1 MVGDVRFSS
10 ETFPWVVDADFS
22 KAPHACCRVLMV
34 EHSENKLHAP
44 SWANADASRRVLCTS
59 NWFFVVQTLTL
70 RHLERAYAAFCRMNN
85 IHMEGISASV
95 LEAQGVQVRQVHVRG
110 CLGLRRPYS
119 FELAPENLIKC
130 SEGLLLTSI
139 SHTIVG
145 QSDER
150 YRLRS
155 HRVFLLEGLHLREG
169 KGHWCE
175 NQMISE
181 GFDGSVRLQEM
192 IGSPFLAPMIDFTF
206 HVLMTAYQILCFFA
220 FSAMGAAFLELLQTY
235 HAESASHDVLQV
247 SKLEADAKSLG
258 HLPMSAVDFFT
269 FHVLVSLLCILIAN
283 VMQDTPGIIPHLADH
298 VLQLVSTC
306 TVGVSIFC
314 LCVMLL
320 FFLIGALLNPSSALK
335 PLLIVG
341 SCGAVV
347 ATMWMQFSNLTRGL
361 LKVRP
366 DFLLK
371 HSGMDGFFWLN
382 IWTTYRICSLS
393 CWVLKI
399 LKRQLL
405 CHFWCEWGDG
415 EGLVQMS
422 CFGVYDNVLHLNHV
436 QFNSLTHEAVFGGRH
451 HFEGDWIPSWY
462 RLRRDPWKHGRAS
475 EVRSGRCHL
484 WWNGFGLCMHE
495 SRQSFSRWDR
505 RALDFSQWP
514 TKYIQNTQTT
524 QPKHQTR
531 WINQD
536 GPIFFPYTVF
546 SPVLSPTNFGTFFHG
561 NLSATS
567 QPATLQLHDL
577 VRFGCRRPTDETI
590 QRSIVQLCETRPRD
604 N

>member
-1 MVGDVRFSS
+1 MIFIFDFNSFQPLASPSFSPFSDFGIKANTKASQVDLYLEQAHTSTWELMVGDVRFSS

-22 KAPHACCRVLMV
+22 NAPHACCRVLMV
-34 EHSENKLHAP
+34 EHSEEKLHTP

-85 IHMEGISASV
+85 IHMEGVSASV

-110 CLGLRRPYS
+110 CLGLRRPFS

-235 HAESASHDVLQV
+235 HAESASQDVLQV

-258 HLPMSAVDFFT
+258 HLPMSALDFIT
-269 FHVLVSLLCILIAN
+269 FHVLASLLCILIAN

-306 TVGVSIFC
+306 TVGVSTFC

-366 DFLLK
+366 DSFEK
-371 HSGMDGFFWLN
+371 FRDGW
-382 IWTTYRICSLS
+382 I
-393 CWVLKI
+393 VLVEYMSFPHCPVGFKI
-399 LKRQLL
+399 LFKEATVVPLL
-405 CHFWCEWGDG
+405 VWVGWGWCKFHVLDY
-415 EGLVQMS
+415 VIIMS
-422 CFGVYDNVLHLNHV
+422 F
-436 QFNSLTHEAVFGGRH
+436 A
-451 HFEGDWIPSWY
+451 
-462 RLRRDPWKHGRAS
+462 
-475 EVRSGRCHL
+475 
-484 WWNGFGLCMHE
+484 
-495 SRQSFSRWDR
+495 
-505 RALDFSQWP
+505 
-514 TKYIQNTQTT
+514 
-524 QPKHQTR
+524 
-531 WINQD
+531 
-536 GPIFFPYTVF
+536 
-546 SPVLSPTNFGTFFHG
+546 
-561 NLSATS
+561 
-567 QPATLQLHDL
+567 
-577 VRFGCRRPTDETI
+577 
-590 QRSIVQLCETRPRD
+590 
-604 N
+604 